1 MIYKHTSTS
10 TFDTTLMR
18 GVDQIV
24 DKLLKPVEDEQQLL
38 SSMGLFTYITE
49 LKSAFISVPR
59 RSGKSTY
66 IDKLS
71 NHFNTPLIIAN
82 KTSHFN
88 GRFCRGHIIV
98 NSLDKVLN
106 GVIFRGRNNY
116 YPAILA
122 DEMPTAAVKEI
133 VSQLVYYGAVDKNT
147 IVLGLST
154 S

>member
-24 DKLLKPVEDEQQLL
+24 DKLLKPVEDEQLL
-38 SSMGLFTYITE
+38 SSMSLFTYIIE

-71 NHFNTPLIIAN
+71 NHFKSPLIIAKN
-82 KTSHFN
+82 RYFTGH
-88 GRFCRGHIIV
+88 FCRGHTV
-98 NSLDKVLN
+98 VSSLIN
-106 GVIFRGRNNY
+106 IRSRPTFRGGSNY

-122 DEMPTAAVKEI
+122 DEMPPAVVQEI
-133 VSQLVYYGAVDKNT
+133 VSELVYYRAVDKNT

>member
-24 DKLLKPVEDEQQLL
+24 DKLVKPVEDEQLL
-38 SSMGLFTYITE
+38 RSMGLYAYISQC
-49 LKSAFISVPR
+49 KSAFISVPR

-66 IDKLS
+66 IDNLANQFKS
-71 NHFNTPLIIAN
+71 PLIIAKN
-82 KTSHFN
+82 SYFMAH
-88 GRFCRGHIIV
+88 FCRRHTTVSSLNDIR
-98 NSLDKVLN
+98 NST
-106 GVIFRGRNNY
+106 IFRGGSNY

-122 DEMPTAAVKEI
+122 DEMPPAVVQEI
-133 VSQLVYYGAVDKNT
+133 VSELVYYRAVDKNT

>member
-1 MIYKHTSTS
+1 MIYKHASTN
-10 TFDTTLMR
+10 TFDTTLIR

-38 SSMGLFTYITE
+38 SNMGLFAYISQC
-49 LKSAFISVPR
+49 KSAFISVPR

-66 IDKLS
+66 IEKLS
-71 NHFNTPLIIAN
+71 NHFKFPLIIADR
-82 KTSHFN
+82 TSHFT
-88 GRFCRGHIIV
+88 GHFCRGHTIV
-98 NSLDKVLN
+98 SSLKTVRSRPT
-106 GVIFRGRNNY
+106 FRGRSIY

-122 DEMPTAAVKEI
+122 DEMPPAVIKEI
-133 VSQLVYYGAVDKNT
+133 VSELIYYGAVDKNT

>member
-10 TFDTTLMR
+10 TFDTTLLR

-24 DKLLKPVEDEQQLL
+24 DKLLKPVEDEQLL

-49 LKSAFISVPR
+49 FKSAFISVPR

-66 IDKLS
+66 IDSLA
-71 NHFNTPLIIAN
+71 NHFKPPLIIAKKN
-82 KTSHFN
+82 SYFTGH
-88 GRFCRGHIIV
+88 FCRGHTIV
-98 NSLDKVLN
+98 SSLD
-106 GVIFRGRNNY
+106 GVADRVTFRGRNNY

>member
-1 MIYKHTSTS
+1 
-10 TFDTTLMR
+10 MR

-24 DKLLKPVEDEQQLL
+24 DKLLKPVEDEQLL

-59 RSGKSTY
+59 CSGKSTY
-66 IDKLS
+66 IDKLA
-71 NHFNTPLIIAN
+71 NHFKSPLIIAKN
-82 KTSHFN
+82 RYFTGH
-88 GRFCRGHIIV
+88 FCRGHTIV
-98 NSLDKVLN
+98 SSLKTLRSRPT
-106 GVIFRGRNNY
+106 FRGRNNY

-122 DEMPTAAVKEI
+122 DEVPTAVVKEI
-133 VSQLVYYGAVDKNT
+133 VNELIYYGAVDKNT

>member
-24 DKLLKPVEDEQQLL
+24 DKLLKPVEDEQLL
-38 SSMGLFTYITE
+38 RTLGLFAYITE
-49 LKSAFISVPR
+49 HKSAFISVPR
-59 RSGKSTY
+59 CSGKSTY

-71 NHFNTPLIIAN
+71 NQFKSPLIIAKN
-82 KTSHFN
+82 SYFTGH
-88 GRFCRGHIIV
+88 FCRGHTV
-98 NSLDKVLN
+98 VSSLIN
-106 GVIFRGRNNY
+106 IRSRPTFRGSSNY

-122 DEMPTAAVKEI
+122 DEMPLMVIKEI
-133 VSQLVYYGAVDKNT
+133 VSELIYYGAVDKNT